1 MKIIHTADWHLGNH
15 FHGHDRL
22 SEHAH
27 FLAWLLDT
35 LRQRQ
40 PDALLI
46 SGDVFDTP
54 NPPAAAEALLYDF
67 LTKAVEAVHGLQV
80 VMIAGNHDSAGR
92 LEAPAPLL
100 HRHNVYVRGAVR
112 TTEKGVPDFDHLLL
126 PLSTRT
132 QPEAVCVCM
141 AVPYL
146 RSGDYPAGMTTEE
159 GTAWFFDRLHKALA
173 RTDFKQLPTVVAAH
187 FYAAGACVCEGEHS
201 ERLTVGGQDCVPA
214 AALGRG
220 VAYAALGHLHR
231 AQKVLGGPC
240 TWYAGSALPMSF
252 SERDYRHGVQWVN
265 ITPEGKAEVESL
277 EYHPQRG
284 LLTIPAD
291 GGAASVAQ
299 VFDALANLPRREK
312 NDDGATWP
320 YLEVRVKEEQPEPTL
335 MHNVMEALADRAVHL
350 CRVVRVRTAN
360 EQDNAARDVLQESG
374 KPSLSPLQMA
384 RRAFQNRYGSDMP
397 EALVQRFKTAAQ
409 ASEKEEEAQ

>member
-1 MKIIHTADWHLGNH
+1 
-15 FHGHDRL
+15 
-22 SEHAH
+22 
-27 FLAWLLDT
+27 
-35 LRQRQ
+35 
-40 PDALLI
+40 
-46 SGDVFDTP
+46 
-54 NPPAAAEALLYDF
+54 
-67 LTKAVEAVHGLQV
+67 
-80 VMIAGNHDSAGR
+80 
-92 LEAPAPLL
+92 
-100 HRHNVYVRGAVR
+100 
-112 TTEKGVPDFDHLLL
+112 
-126 PLSTRT
+126 
-132 QPEAVCVCM
+132 
-141 AVPYL
+141 
-146 RSGDYPAGMTTEE
+146 
-159 GTAWFFDRLHKALA
+159 
-173 RTDFKQLPTVVAAH
+173 
-187 FYAAGACVCEGEHS
+187 
-201 ERLTVGGQDCVPA
+201 
-214 AALGRG
+214 
-220 VAYAALGHLHR
+220 
-231 AQKVLGGPC
+231 
-240 TWYAGSALPMSF
+240 MSF

-291 GGAASVAQ
+291 DGAATVAQ